1 MLNMN
6 QISINF
12 SKAKAEAQAIENI
25 AASVDTLAK
34 KKMENVIDKLRK
46 NWKGDNANLFIS
58 KEVKLQN
65 QIIQYAKELRG
76 IAKDIR
82 KTAQMIYE
90 TEKRNYEIAAKRVT
104 TGVSKGAT
112 VVQKTVESVTR
123 GKNSSLNDGSDFSN
137 SDITS
142 MNYGL
147 EIGKKLIS
155 QPDMILKGLLKQ

>member
-1 MLNMN
+1 MLSMN
-6 QISINF
+6 QINVNF

-25 AASVDTLAK
+25 ATSVDTLAK

-46 NWKGDNANLFIS
+46 SWKGENANLFIA

-65 QIIQYAKELRG
+65 QIIQYAKELRE

-82 KTAQMIYE
+82 KTAQTIYE

-112 VVQKTVESVTR
+112 IVQKTVESVT
-123 GKNSSLNDGSDFSN
+123 GEQNSSLNDGQESSN
-137 SDITS
+137 PDVIS

-147 EIGKKLIS
+147 EIGKKLMS